1 MTCCVLLSKTKDCKI
16 MLFITATQHKIN
28 LTNKIRQDDIKE
40 ELLGSLIET
49 EDEDELRAGRRN
61 EKYKEGGEDDQYH

>member
-1 MTCCVLLSKTKDCKI
+1 MFYLQKPKI
-16 MLFITATQHKIN
+16 VKLCFSLQLRNIKIN

>member
-1 MTCCVLLSKTKDCKI
+1 MFYFQKPKI
-16 MLFITATQHKIN
+16 VKLCFSLQLRNIKIN
-28 LTNKIRQDDIKE
+28 LTNKIRQEDIKE